1 MDWKLIGSCIVAA
14 EFGFAV
20 LYCVRVGIRAL
31 RKQSATSKKHGH
43 TMSRGRFCRIAIDGK
58 TIQWTHGL

>member
-1 MDWKLIGSCIVAA
+1 MDWKLLGSCIVAA

-31 RKQSATSKKHGH
+31 RKQSATFLLAFSILAVG
-43 TMSRGRFCRIAIDGK
+43 MMDEIR
-58 TIQWTHGL
+58 